1 MKLSEEQMNLVEEF
15 IAAYNGIDQ
24 YLRKA
29 LRREQSV
36 PYSVLLS
43 EYARSH
49 SYWKDTADY
58 LRMIGDLRNCIIH
71 GRTKPYDYLAIPTR
85 TMIERLFVI
94 LERLKNPER
103 VIPKF
108 RRKVKTVLVSDP
120 IAEVLKA
127 ISKTDYSQFPV
138 YAGKNFEGL
147 LTENGITRWLA
158 RHVSNELSTVDLT
171 EITVGDTLKNEEKRK
186 NWSFIPRS
194 MTVDELKETFAAN
207 SLLEATLITENGN
220 PSESFLGIATRWD
233 MLQKMD
239 K

>member
-1 MKLSEEQMNLVEEF
+1 MKLSDEQMNLVEEF
-15 IAAYNGIDQ
+15 VAAYNGIDQ

-71 GRTKPYDYLAIPTR
+71 GKTKPYDYLAIPTH
-85 TMIERLFVI
+85 MMVERLATI

-108 RRKVKTVLVSDP
+108 KRKVRMVLISDS
-120 IAEVLKA
+120 IVEVLKA
-127 ISKTDYSQFPV
+127 IPETDFSQFPV
-138 YAGKNFEGL
+138 YAGKSFEGL

-158 RHVSNELSTVDLT
+158 RHVSNGLSLVELAK
-171 EITVGDTLKNEEKRK
+171 ITVGDTLKNEEKRK
-186 NWSFIPRS
+186 NWSFIPRN
-194 MTVDELKETFAAN
+194 MTFDELKEAFATN
-207 SLLEATLITENGN
+207 SLLEATLITENGDS
-220 PSESFLGIATRWD
+220 SETLLGIATRWD
-233 MLQKMD
+233 ILQKTD
-239 K
+239 R